1 MPIEITVGP
10 PVLTINQGSTFVV
23 SEHSGN
29 MRADS
34 EHGLFAS
41 DTRFVSYWAVFANG
55 MPWTL
60 LTCSP
65 VAYYAARV
73 NLTNPAFPTEDGDVP
88 EGALH
93 LTIGR
98 SISGGVHEDLD
109 VTIRTAPRH
118 WGSLALV
125 ALLMSAGALL
135 YAANVDVSKTAP
147 LTLAV
152 SRHPISLGFQWAS
165 LVIGALFLRDNLSK
179 SLEHPTAH
187 GR

>member
-73 NLTNPAFPTEDGDVP
+73 NLTNPAFPAEDGDVP

-98 SISGGVHEDLD
+98 SISRGVHEDLD
-109 VTIRTAPRH
+109 VTNYGMNPVRFN
-118 WGSLALV
+118 LEV
-125 ALLMSAGALL
+125 ALRCDFADLFEVKSHNFVRRGRI
-135 YAANVDVSKTAP
+135 
-147 LTLAV
+147 V
-152 SRHPISLGFQWAS
+152 SRWDEKTLQNEIIYANRDFRRS
-165 LVIGALFLRDNLSK
+165 LV
-179 SLEHPTAH
+179 
-187 GR
+187 